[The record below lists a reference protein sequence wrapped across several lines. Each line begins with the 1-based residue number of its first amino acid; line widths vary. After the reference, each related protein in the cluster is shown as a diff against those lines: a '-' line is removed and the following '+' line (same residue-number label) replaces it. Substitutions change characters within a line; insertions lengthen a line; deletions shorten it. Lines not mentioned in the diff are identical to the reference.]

1 MPSLRVLFFD
11 AYGTIFDVHSI
22 ATECDRLA
30 PGKGAEMSQLWRT
43 KQLEYTWLRSL
54 MGKYEDFHSV
64 TESALDFTAERLGV
78 KLDAAS
84 RKRLMDAYLRLNV
97 FPDVREA
104 LPQLSAYQ
112 LAILSNGSPNVLE
125 PLVRNAGLGGVF
137 KDIIS
142 VDPARVYKPSPRV
155 YQLGCDRY
163 GVKPEEAGFISAN
176 SWDATGAKAFGLNV
190 FWLNRGGNVYDQLGY
205 EPDAVI
211 TRLTELA
218 PILKGGAGR

>member
-1 MPSLRVLFFD
+1 MPALKVLLFD

-54 MGKYEDFHSV
+54 MGKYEDFRSV
-64 TESALDFTAERLGV
+64 TDSALRFAAERLGV
-78 KLDAAS
+78 KLDAAA
-84 RKRLMDAYLRLNV
+84 RKRLMDAYLHLDV

-104 LPQLSAYQ
+104 LPQLSAYK

-125 PLVRNAGLGGVF
+125 PVVRNAGLGSVF
-137 KDIIS
+137 KEIIS
-142 VDPARVYKPSPRV
+142 VDPARIYKPSPRV

-163 GVKPEEAGFISAN
+163 GVKPEEVGFISSN

-190 FWLNRGGNVYDQLGY
+190 FWLNRGGNVYDHLGY
-205 EPDAVI
+205 EPNAVI
-211 TRLTELA
+211 TKLTELA
-218 PILKGGAGR
+218 PLVGGVAAR

>member
-1 MPSLRVLFFD
+1 MSALKVLLFD

-22 ATECDRLA
+22 ATECDRVA

-54 MGKYEDFHSV
+54 MGKYEDFRSV
-64 TESALDFTAERLGV
+64 TDSALGFAAERLGV

-84 RKRLMDAYLRLNV
+84 RKRLMDAYLHLDV
-97 FPDVREA
+97 FPDVQEA
-104 LPQLSAYQ
+104 LPKLSAYK

-125 PLVRNAGLGGVF
+125 PVVRNAGLGGVF
-137 KDIIS
+137 KEIIS
-142 VDPARVYKPSPRV
+142 VDPARIYKPSPSV

-163 GVKPEEAGFISAN
+163 GVKPEEVGFISSN

-190 FWLNRGGNVYDQLGY
+190 FWLNRGGNVYDHLGY
-205 EPDAVI
+205 APNAVI
-211 TRLTELA
+211 TKLTELA
-218 PILKGGAGR
+218 PIVGGMAAR